1 MIPGLAPAEEI
12 KDPAARRYC
21 EQLTEILSIMLG
33 RAGNPEDWFTK
44 RGELNDIKLLR
55 MGGLNNEV
63 IFNPNATPVVPVTV
77 ALALPL
83 VDLFDNSGE
92 LIVDND
98 GDTVQYEV

>member
-21 EQLTEILSIMLG
+21 EQLTEIMSIILG
-33 RAGNPEDWFTK
+33 RAGDPADWLMS
-44 RGELNDIKLLR
+44 RGQLRDIKVIR
-55 MGGLNNEV
+55 MNDEA
-63 IFNPNATPVVPVTV
+63 IWNPNAPEVTPVAVP
-77 ALALPL
+77 AALPL

-98 GDTVQYEV
+98 GGTVQYEV